1 MKPIQ
6 FRWIEAFRAVAVSGS
21 TVDAAQLLGADQSAV
36 SRRVATLEAQLGVQ
50 LFERVNR
57 RLVLTPAG
65 VELVQEAEATCEALE
80 RFRRRA
86 AGLRQETA
94 GHLHIVTSSTLARGL
109 LPPAMRLFRDEFP
122 DVTIEV
128 EVVSRGEL
136 ESRIER
142 QRFDLSAIA
151 LPFSYPAAQ
160 MVRLG
165 AFEGVCLMPEGHRLA
180 GRDRVELE
188 DLGGET
194 LVGLPPGAIGRT
206 RIEDLFERN
215 GLTYEPAI
223 ETTAAALNEVV
234 GAGLGVAISDPFTAQ
249 VLATNKLVVRV
260 LQPTVS
266 YEFAVLL
273 PLARP
278 RSAFAE
284 AFVAA
289 LKAHVAAVQAK
300 QG

>member
-1 MKPIQ
+1 MKSIQ

-21 TVDAAQLLGADQSAV
+21 TVHAAQLLGADQSAI
-36 SRRVATLEAQLGVQ
+36 SRRVATLETQVGVR

-65 VELVQEAEATCEALE
+65 VELLQEAEATCEALE

-86 AGLRQETA
+86 AGLRQKTA

-109 LPPAMRLFRDEFP
+109 LPPAMRLFRYDFP

-128 EVVSRGEL
+128 EVVSRREL
-136 ESRIER
+136 ESRVER
-142 QRFDLSAIA
+142 QSFDLSAVA
-151 LPFSYPAAQ
+151 LPFNYPAAQ

-165 AFEGVCLMPEGHRLA
+165 AFEGVCIVPQGHRLTR
-180 GRDRVELE
+180 RDRVGLD
-188 DLGGET
+188 DLAAET
-194 LVGLPPGAIGRT
+194 LVGLPPGSIARA
-206 RIEDLFERN
+206 RVEELFERN

-234 GAGLGVAISDPFTAQ
+234 GAGLGVAISDPFTPQ
-249 VLATNKLVVRV
+249 VLAAENLALRP

-278 RSAFAE
+278 RSTFGE
-284 AFVAA
+284 AFIAA
-289 LKAHVAAVQAK
+289 LQAHVAAE